1 MTAIHADRIHATRIQ
16 ADRISARRIGEG
28 DASSWSLQWNGV
40 NAYAVHSAWSMSGY
54 GDRIYFSFAA
64 NAPGSGI
71 QYIFTTSSWEGLR
84 VLNTTAVLD
93 YSYKRVGDS
102 AARTVA
108 GPTIVAGAE
117 YSGYI
122 EVLPTRTVMVVN
134 GVEYEN
140 ATNAALIPQSGT
152 TNIARRPDNTGHFN
166 GTIRYLKYTNATTLQ
181 AVNGVKSDGVN
192 LTASLP
198 AITLTSATISFYL
211 KYKSGN
217 QTILTGSV
225 PILTVASNLF
235 VAGANVSAV
244 TVDGVASAGVTL
256 VDGQHY
262 SVVVTVNGGTLTT
275 VGLMASG
282 GIVGELTVIA
292 GGSTY
297 VYDLAGN
304 DGSVIPNTDPTT
316 GSGFNGTWQNYDS
329 GTDQTALPQLS
340 RHYKIDDG
348 PLSSVLQDTLGS
360 GSTDATLYNV
370 DPEDWTR

>member
-1 MTAIHADRIHATRIQ
+1 
-16 ADRISARRIGEG
+16 
-28 DASSWSLQWNGV
+28 
-40 NAYAVHSAWSMSGY
+40 MSN
-54 GDRIYFSFAA
+54 FA
-64 NAPGSGI
+64 
-71 QYIFTTSSWEGLR
+71 
-84 VLNTTAVLD
+84 
-93 YSYKRVGDS
+93 
-102 AARTVA
+102 
-108 GPTIVAGAE
+108 
-117 YSGYI
+117 
-122 EVLPTRTVMVVN
+122 
-134 GVEYEN
+134 
-140 ATNAALIPQSGT
+140 
-152 TNIARRPDNTGHFN
+152 

-181 AVNGVKSDGVN
+181 AVNGVMSDGVN

-282 GIVGELTVIA
+282 GIVDELTVIA

-329 GTDQTALPQLS
+329 GTDQVALPQLS

-370 DPEDWTR
+370 DPGDWTR